1 MGKHAENGSDI
12 LKTVCFEVLRYNP
25 EKDASPRL
33 QQYSVPVT
41 KGMTVLDGLT
51 WIKEHEDHTLSWR
64 SSCRMGICGSCGMFI
79 NGLPRLACNNQIVH
93 LHSDRVV
100 VKPLPN
106 YEIIRDLVPDLES
119 LFSKHRS
126 VKPWLIRKE
135 LAEQNHPTGE
145 YFQSEEELV
154 NYIQFA
160 YCIKCGLCL
169 SACPTVAT
177 SDKYVGPQAL
187 TQGWRYT
194 LDSRDEGAQ
203 ERAKELYSGHGVYR
217 CHFAGACSQVCP
229 KGVDPAL
236 AIQLAKKEAFL
247 RGFGIRKQR
256 KAATVMPPAT
266 DWTPNSD
273 IPKAPEPTITVENGR
288 LEEIKDAAYILK
300 PATISVNR

>member
-1 MGKHAENGSDI
+1 VSHSDTHEGSV
-12 LKTVCFEVLRYNP
+12 LKTVTFEVLRYNP
-25 EKDASPRL
+25 ANGKAPFM
-33 QQYSVPVT
+33 QNFSVPVT

-51 WIKEHEDHTLSWR
+51 WIKEHQDPTLSWR

-93 LHSDRVV
+93 LHSDKVI

-106 YEIIRDLVPDLES
+106 YEMIRDLVPDLEK
-119 LFSKHRS
+119 LFNKHRS
-126 VKPWLIRKE
+126 VKPYLIRQDLK
-135 LAEQNHPTGE
+135 EQNLPTGE
-145 YFQSEEELV
+145 YFQSAEELV

-177 SDKYVGPQAL
+177 SEQYTGPQAL

-194 LDSRDEGAQ
+194 LDSRDAGSE
-203 ERAKELYSGHGVYR
+203 ERAEELYSNHGVYR

-236 AIQLAKKEAFL
+236 AIQLAKKDAFL
-247 RGFGIRKQR
+247 KSFGLRKQR
-256 KAATVMPPAT
+256 QPAQLAPPVKNWKPRTDIPPA
-266 DWTPNSD
+266 P
-273 IPKAPEPTITVENGR
+273 APT
-288 LEEIKDAAYILK
+288 LK
-300 PATISVNR
+300 

>member
-1 MGKHAENGSDI
+1 VSQSASHEPAI
-12 LKTVCFEVLRYNP
+12 IKTVTFEVLRYDP
-25 EKDASPRL
+25 VKGQAPHL
-33 QQYSVPVT
+33 QQFAVPVT

-51 WIKEHEDHTLSWR
+51 WIKEHMDSSLSWR
-64 SSCRMGICGSCGMFI
+64 SSCRMGVCGSCGMFI

-106 YEIIRDLVPDLES
+106 YEMIKDLVPDLEG
-119 LFSKHRS
+119 LFRKHQS
-126 VKPWLIRKE
+126 VKPYLIRKD
-135 LAEQNHPTGE
+135 LKEQNLPTGE
-145 YFQSEEELV
+145 YFQSEQELI

-177 SDKYVGPQAL
+177 SEEYTGPQAL

-194 LDSRDEGAQ
+194 SDSRDEGAQ
-203 ERAKELYSGHGVYR
+203 ERAVELYSSHGIYR

-236 AIQLAKKEAFL
+236 AIQMAKKDAFL
-247 RGFGIRKQR
+247 KAFKGNRPKQGAVVAPPIQNWVP
-256 KAATVMPPAT
+256 KAE
-266 DWTPNSD
+266 
-273 IPKAPEPTITVENGR
+273 IPKAPARTVETKAG
-288 LEEIKDAAYILK
+288 
-300 PATISVNR
+300 S